1 MSHDG
6 NSWKSSVR
14 VSSRSDVGLRRAN
27 NQDSHG
33 VVMATTLQQLTKR
46 GHLLIVADGMGAHA
60 AGELASKIAVDTIA
74 LCYAKRASEEIAEA
88 LRNSVYDAHKKIRNQ
103 SEHNEAFR
111 DMGTTAD
118 ALVLSPAGAVV
129 AHVGDSRVYR
139 LRDRVFEQ
147 LTFDHSLVWEIRASG
162 KIPRDKIPS
171 YIPKNVITRS
181 LGPSENLAVDLEGPF
196 PVRPGDYFLLCSD
209 GLSGQV
215 EDDEIGQILFVLPP
229 DYATETLINLANL
242 RGGPDNITVVTAQ
255 VTAPLDATGG
265 TGHLHHEQAISGS
278 TFSLLVWI
286 CLGFAILGLLLSG
299 WSLYADQSGT
309 FTDHFGSWLTMVS
322 AIITLL
328 FGGGFF
334 FLSGR
339 TMTDYDQEEDNA
351 MRHFG
356 KGPYVRVD
364 ATPEPVFV
372 GKLATMMQ
380 QLREAAQDEQWD
392 IHWADIDHN
401 EHLAVAAGNTG
412 DFAKAVY
419 HYSLAINNMMRELKQ
434 QKRKKH

>member
-6 NSWKSSVR
+6 NNWKNSIR

-27 NQDSHG
+27 NQDSYA
-33 VVMATTLQQLTKR
+33 VVLAPSLQQLVKR

-60 AGELASKIAVDTIA
+60 AGELASKIATDTIA
-74 LCYAKRASEEIAEA
+74 LSYTKRHNEDLAES
-88 LRNSVYDAHKKIRNQ
+88 LRNSVYDAHKQIRLQ
-103 SEHNEAFR
+103 SEKDAAFH

-118 ALVLSPAGAVV
+118 ALVLSPLGAVV

-162 KIPRDKIPS
+162 KIPRDRIPS

-181 LGPSENLAVDLEGPF
+181 LGPSENLKVDLEGPF
-196 PVRPGDYFLLCSD
+196 PIRPGDCFLLCSD

-242 RGGPDNITVVTAQ
+242 RGGPDNITAISAK
-255 VTAPLDATGG
+255 VTAPLDLPPGG
-265 TGHLHHEQAISGS
+265 AGSMHVEKAISGK
-278 TFSLLVWI
+278 TFSLLAWI
-286 CLGFAILGLLLSG
+286 CLAFAILGLLLSG
-299 WSLYADQSGT
+299 YSLVMNLESL
-309 FTDHFGSWLTMVS
+309 WPTMIA

-334 FLSGR
+334 FLAGR
-339 TMTDYDQEEDNA
+339 TVTGDEKEDEDYST
-351 MRHFG
+351 HHYG

-364 ATPEPVFV
+364 ASPEPNFV
-372 GKLATMMQ
+372 SKLATTMQ
-380 QLREAAQDEQWD
+380 QLRDAAQDEQWD
-392 IHWADIDHN
+392 INWSDIDHN
-401 EHLAVAAGNTG
+401 EQLAIEAGNTE

-419 HYSLAINNMMRELKQ
+419 HYSLAINSMMRELKQ
-434 QKRKKH
+434 QNRKKH

>member
-1 MSHDG
+1 M
-6 NSWKSSVR
+6 
-14 VSSRSDVGLRRAN
+14 
-27 NQDSHG
+27 
-33 VVMATTLQQLTKR
+33 
-46 GHLLIVADGMGAHA
+46 IVADGMGAHA

-74 LCYAKRASEEIAEA
+74 LSYAKRVGEDIAEA
-88 LRNSVYDAHKKIRNQ
+88 LRNSVFDAHRQIRNQ
-103 SEHNEAFR
+103 SERDEAFH

-118 ALVLSPAGAVV
+118 ALVLSPAGAVI

-162 KIPRDKIPS
+162 KIPRDKIPG

-181 LGPSENLAVDLEGPF
+181 LGPSEHLVVDLEGPF
-196 PVRPGDYFLLCSD
+196 LVRPGDYYLLCSD

-242 RGGPDNITVVTAQ
+242 RGGPDNITVVSAQ
-255 VTAPLDATGG
+255 ITAPLDGSSG
-265 TGHLHHEQAISGS
+265 TSPHHDKAISGT
-278 TFSLLVWI
+278 TFSLLAWI

-299 WSLYADQSGT
+299 YSLLTDQSG
-309 FTDHFGSWLTMVS
+309 SWPTMVS

-334 FLSGR
+334 FLAGR
-339 TMTDYDQEEDNA
+339 TVTGDEKEYDDYSV
-351 MRHFG
+351 HHYG
-356 KGPYVRVD
+356 KGPYIRVD

-372 GKLATMMQ
+372 SKLATTMQ
-380 QLREAAQDEQWD
+380 QLRDAAQDEQWD
-392 IHWADIDHN
+392 IHWADIDHH
-401 EHLAVAAGNTG
+401 EHLAATSGNAE

-419 HYSLAINNMMRELKQ
+419 HYSLAINSMMRELKQ

>member
-6 NSWKSSVR
+6 NSWKTSVR

-27 NQDSHG
+27 NQDAHA
-33 VVMATTLQQLTKR
+33 VVMATTLHQFHKR

-60 AGELASKIAVDTIA
+60 AGELASKIAVDTIS
-74 LCYAKRASEEIAEA
+74 LSYAKQAGDDIAEA
-88 LRNSVYDAHKKIRNQ
+88 LRNSVYDAHKQIRNQ
-103 SEHNEAFR
+103 SERDEAFR

-118 ALVLSPAGAVV
+118 ALVLSPFGAVM

-147 LTFDHSLVWEIRASG
+147 MTFDHSLVWEIRASG

-181 LGPSENLAVDLEGPF
+181 LGPSDHLIVDLEGPF
-196 PVRPGDYFLLCSD
+196 PVRSGDYFLLCSD

-215 EDDEIGQILFVLPP
+215 EDDEIGQILLVLPP

-242 RGGPDNITVVTAQ
+242 RGGPDNITVVAAQ
-255 VTAPLDATGG
+255 VTVPLDVSGANANIPIDK
-265 TGHLHHEQAISGS
+265 AISGK
-278 TFSLLVWI
+278 TFSLLAWI

-299 WSLYADQSGT
+299 YSLL
-309 FTDHFGSWLTMVS
+309 TDKSGSWPTMVS

-334 FLSGR
+334 FLAGR
-339 TMTDYDQEEDNA
+339 TVTGDDREDEDHA
-351 MRHFG
+351 LRHYG
-356 KGPYVRVD
+356 NGPYIRVD

-372 GKLATMMQ
+372 SKLATTMQ
-380 QLREAAQDEQWD
+380 QLRDAAQDEQWN
-392 IHWADIDHN
+392 IHWADIDHH
-401 EHLAVAAGNTG
+401 EHLAATAGNTE
-412 DFAKAVY
+412 DFGKAVY
-419 HYSLAINNMMRELKQ
+419 HYALAINSMMRELKQ

>member
-6 NSWKSSVR
+6 NSWKTSVR

-27 NQDSHG
+27 NQDSH
-33 VVMATTLQQLTKR
+33 VVVLATTLQQLFKR
-46 GHLLIVADGMGAHA
+46 GHLLVVADGMGAHA

-74 LCYAKRASEEIAEA
+74 LSYAKRVNEDIAEA
-88 LRNSVYDAHKKIRNQ
+88 LRNSVFDAHKQIRSQ
-103 SEHNEAFR
+103 SERDNAFH

-118 ALVLSPAGAVV
+118 ALVISPAGAIV
-129 AHVGDSRVYR
+129 AHVGDSRAYR

-162 KIPRDKIPS
+162 KIPRDRIPS

-181 LGPSENLAVDLEGPF
+181 LGPSEHLVVDLEGPF
-196 PVRPGDYFLLCSD
+196 PVWPGDYYLLCSD

-242 RGGPDNITVVTAQ
+242 RGGPDNITVVSAQ
-255 VTAPLDATGG
+255 VTAPLDTSNWTGNI
-265 TGHLHHEQAISGS
+265 HIDKAISGK
-278 TFSLLVWI
+278 TFSLLAWI

-299 WSLYADQSGT
+299 YPLLWEQSG
-309 FTDHFGSWLTMVS
+309 SWRPMTMIA

-334 FLSGR
+334 FLAGR
-339 TMTDYDQEEDNA
+339 TVTDDDREDDVSQ
-351 MRHFG
+351 HFG
-356 KGPYVRVD
+356 KGPYIRVD
-364 ATPEPVFV
+364 ATPEPVFIS
-372 GKLATMMQ
+372 KLATTMQ
-380 QLREAAQDEQWD
+380 QLRDAAQDEQWD
-392 IHWADIDHN
+392 IHWADIDHH
-401 EHLAVAAGNTG
+401 EHLAATAGNTEDYG
-412 DFAKAVY
+412 KAVY
-419 HYSLAINNMMRELKQ
+419 HYSLAINSMMRELKQ
-434 QKRKKH
+434 QKRKKQ

>member
-6 NSWKSSVR
+6 NSWKSNVR

-27 NQDSHG
+27 NQDSHA
-33 VVMATTLQQLTKR
+33 VVMATTLQQLGKR
-46 GHLLIVADGMGAHA
+46 GHLLTVADGMGAHA

-74 LCYAKRASEEIAEA
+74 LSYAKRHNEDIAEA
-88 LRNSVYDAHKKIRNQ
+88 LRNSVYDAHRQIRSQ
-103 SEHNEAFR
+103 SERDEAFH

-118 ALVLSPAGAVV
+118 ALVLAPVGAVV

-147 LTFDHSLVWEIRASG
+147 LTFDHSLVWEIRASV

-181 LGPSENLAVDLEGPF
+181 LGPSENLKVDLEGPF
-196 PVRPGDYFLLCSD
+196 AIRPGDYFLLCSD

-255 VTAPLDATGG
+255 VTAPLDATGA
-265 TGHLHHEQAISGS
+265 TGGLHAEQAISGK
-278 TFSLLVWI
+278 TFSLLAWI

-299 WSLYADQSGT
+299 YSLVSDQSN
-309 FTDHFGSWLTMVS
+309 SWPTMVS
-322 AIITLL
+322 AVITLL

-334 FLSGR
+334 FLAGR
-339 TMTDYDQEEDNA
+339 TVTGDEKEDEDYS
-351 MRHFG
+351 MHHYG

-364 ATPEPVFV
+364 ATPGAVFV
-372 GKLATMMQ
+372 SKLGTTMQ
-380 QLREAAQDEQWD
+380 QLRDAAQDEQWD
-392 IHWADIDHN
+392 IHWADIDHH
-401 EHLAVAAGNTG
+401 EQLAATAGNTE
-412 DFAKAVY
+412 DFAGAVY
-419 HYSLAINNMMRELKQ
+419 HYSLAINSMMRELKH
-434 QKRKKH
+434 QKRKKQ

>member
-6 NSWKSSVR
+6 SSWKTSVR

-27 NQDSHG
+27 NQDSHA
-33 VVMATTLQQLTKR
+33 VVMATTLQQLAKR
-46 GHLLIVADGMGAHA
+46 GHLFVVADGMGAHA

-74 LCYAKRASEEIAEA
+74 LSFAKRAGEDIPEA
-88 LRNSVYDAHKKIRNQ
+88 LRNSVFDAHKQIRSQ
-103 SEHNEAFR
+103 SERDEAFH

-118 ALVLSPAGAVV
+118 ALVLSPAGAVI

-162 KIPRDKIPS
+162 KIPRDKIPG

-181 LGPSENLAVDLEGPF
+181 LGPSEHLMVDLEGPF
-196 PVRPGDYFLLCSD
+196 SVRSGDYFLLCSD

-242 RGGPDNITVVTAQ
+242 RGGPDNITVVSAQ
-255 VTAPLDATGG
+255 VTAPLDASGG
-265 TGHLHHEQAISGS
+265 TGLHHDKAISGT
-278 TFSLLVWI
+278 TFSLLAWI
-286 CLGFAILGLLLSG
+286 CLGFALIGLLLSG
-299 WSLYADQSGT
+299 YSLLTDQSG
-309 FTDHFGSWLTMVS
+309 SWPTMLS

-334 FLSGR
+334 FLAGR
-339 TMTDYDQEEDNA
+339 TMIGDDRDYENEA
-351 MRHFG
+351 SHRFG
-356 KGPYVRVD
+356 KGPYIRVD

-372 GKLATMMQ
+372 GKLATTMQ
-380 QLREAAQDEQWD
+380 QLRDAARDEQWD
-392 IHWADIDHN
+392 IPWTDIDHH
-401 EHLAVAAGNTG
+401 EQLATAAGNAE
-412 DFAKAVY
+412 DYANAVY
-419 HYSLAINNMMRELKQ
+419 HYSLAVNSMMRELKQ